1 MGTTLSENGKL
12 KIKYHVFSAA
22 RTLRTISFIQGL
34 QVLVIA
40 LIETLRHSVL
50 NVVVLLSMSMAFFA
64 VVG

>member
-1 MGTTLSENGKL
+1 MSIL
-12 KIKYHVFSAA
+12 AA
-22 RTLRTISFIQGL
+22 RTLRTISFIEGL

-50 NVVVLLSMSMAFFA
+50 NVVVLLSMSMGFFA